1 MADAQHQ
8 ADGGRLPTGMTPRL
22 LTRDQAA
29 AYCGVSAAHFT
40 DTIGREVPAVMVR
53 ATMRWDVR
61 ALDRWI
67 DQKSGL
73 YNASERQRS
82 IAERLNADQNSRR

>member
-1 MADAQHQ
+1 MADDQHR
-8 ADGGRLPTGMTPRL
+8 ADRARLPPGMTPRL

-29 AYCGVSAAHFT
+29 AYCGISPAHFT
-40 DTIGREVPAVMVR
+40 ETIAREVPAVMVR

-67 DQKSGL
+67 DTKAGL
-73 YNASERQRS
+73 YDGSERQRS